1 MNTETLSAL
10 VASLLIAAV
19 GLSVFLDNRK
29 NLRFRFFGL
38 LCLNLLVFQVGEFL
52 YLLLGLTEVKLVS
65 YAAASFIPVT
75 AIKFFVVFHETDP
88 LLPRPVEKPVVVLS
102 LIFFLGAFYLW
113 LFTSERALK
122 VYSGALIG
130 YVVLA
135 LGRCMHM
142 AYQKSLQAGTS
153 VERTRLRYLAISG
166 LVAIVSVPM
175 AQLPNVDPVISAVGK
190 LLWVLYLYFL
200 SQMLFHFRLM
210 DLQDVLA
217 RLAILSSLV
226 VIMTGIYAA
235 LLVWVGS
242 DQPGLFIYNTLMAS
256 LVVIILLDP
265 LKSTVEKR
273 VHQTVF
279 RERHELK
286 RRVESL
292 RLVLSQTLE
301 TEPLLDK
308 LMTGLEETRRVTQA
322 AVYITTV
329 DGTTFVL
336 KSHLGPVVK
345 DSLDTVTSRVF
356 LERLRMD
363 GSLVLENLLRA
374 REAQTSSGDE
384 SDPEDRAL
392 DSVIRVLNELEA
404 SACFP
409 LAADGHMLGI
419 LTVRDDRMRDA
430 YSPEEVE
437 QFSSLAEQL
446 SISIQN
452 SRVYERM
459 KERDRLAALGEMSAG
474 LAHEIRNPLGAI
486 KGAAQFLQDADEVFE
501 KDGGKTH
508 SGDKGEEKV
517 GPRSDNEAQ
526 EFLGIIIEEVNRLN
540 RVVSQFLDYAR
551 PERQTTG
558 EFLNI
563 NNVLLK
569 SVKMLTPQKSAVD
582 ITLDLD
588 ENIPRV
594 FGNSQG
600 LHQVFLNLGLNALQ
614 AMGDHGEL
622 NIQTF
627 VRSDIWEYKANA
639 VVVSFKDNGPGITE
653 NGLKGLFIPF
663 VTTKKKG
670 SGLGLPISQR
680 IVESHGGR
688 IEVESTP
695 GNGSVFRVVLPSVD
709 DSDSRARQS
718 G

>member
-29 NLRFRFFGL
+29 NQAFRFFSL
-38 LCLNLLVFQVGEFL
+38 LCLNLLIFQVGEFFH
-52 YLLLGLTEVKLVS
+52 LLTQFSIIKLIS
-65 YAAASFIPVT
+65 YASASFIPVT
-75 AIKFFVVFHETDP
+75 AIKFFLVFHEPDP
-88 LLPRPVEKPVVVLS
+88 LVPRPIEKPLIVLS
-102 LIFFLGAFYLW
+102 AMFFLCAFYLW
-113 LFTSERALK
+113 LFPNEKVLHGYSIALM
-122 VYSGALIG
+122 V

-142 AYQKSLQAGTS
+142 TYRRSLQAGTS
-153 VERTRLRYLAISG
+153 VEKTRLRYLTISG
-166 LVAIVSVPM
+166 IVAIISVPM
-175 AQLPNVDPVISAVGK
+175 AQLPQVDPVTSAVGK

-226 VIMTGIYAA
+226 IIMTGVYVA
-235 LLVWVGS
+235 LLYWVGS

-265 LKSTVEKR
+265 LKSTVEER

-286 RRVESL
+286 RKVESL
-292 RLVLSQTLE
+292 RWTLSQTLE
-301 TEPLLDK
+301 PEPLFEK
-308 LMTGLEETRRVTQA
+308 LMKGLEETRRVTQA
-322 AVYITTV
+322 GVYITTL
-329 DGTTFVL
+329 DGTTFNL
-336 KSHLGPVVK
+336 KAHLGPAPK
-345 DSLDTVTSRVF
+345 ESLDTVTSRVF
-356 LERLRMD
+356 LDRLRMD
-363 GSLVLENLLRA
+363 RSLVLESLLRA
-374 REAQTSSGDE
+374 RDSRSSSDDE
-384 SDPEDRAL
+384 NEPEDLAL
-392 DSVIRVLNELEA
+392 DTTIRFLTELGA

-409 LAADGHMLGI
+409 LMAESRMLGL

-437 QFSSLAEQL
+437 QFRTLTEQL

-486 KGAAQFLQDADEVFE
+486 KGAAQFLQDADDTFTKES
-501 KDGGKTH
+501 DGTTSDGK
-508 SGDKGEEKV
+508 SGSSPSQADDDTEG
-517 GPRSDNEAQ
+517 EAQ

-551 PERQTTG
+551 PAGAKEI
-558 EFLNI
+558 ESLVI
-563 NNVLLK
+563 NRVLRKTIQIL
-569 SVKMLTPQKSAVD
+569 
-582 ITLDLD
+582 
-588 ENIPRV
+588 
-594 FGNSQG
+594 NSQAEKVKIDLKLDDSLPPFQG
-600 LHQVFLNLGLNALQ
+600 DPQALHQVFLNLGLNAIQ
-614 AMGDHGEL
+614 AMEEKGVLQISTTLQPHLWEDKGDA
-622 NIQTF
+622 I
-627 VRSDIWEYKANA
+627 VI
-639 VVVSFKDNGPGITE
+639 SFKDTGTGISE
-653 NGLKGLFIPF
+653 EGIKSLFIPF

-680 IVESHGGR
+680 IVESHDGR
-688 IEVESTP
+688 IEVESRL
-695 GNGSVFRVVLPSVD
+695 GSGSVFRVVLPVGF
-709 DSDSRARQS
+709 SDVES
-718 G
+718 